1 MRTVLFFVYSNK
13 YICANR
19 IDGIRR
25 YAEKAHWRIQVIERN
40 GGGHALDVKGI
51 VDFWNPIGVIA
62 ECGGGMPEISRRTL
76 GDLPVVYLDEDPADP
91 RKAPGL
97 FVNSDSVAIGEAAA
111 KELLSLNLP
120 HFAFVGWKRKR
131 YWSTDRQDAF
141 ARILRL
147 HGYEVA
153 VFDGAAA
160 TDDLSRRERL
170 RRWLKA
176 LPKPCGIFA
185 VHDPVGAD
193 ILELAALEG
202 IAVPG
207 ELAVIGVDDDPLIC
221 ERTQP
226 SLSSIGVDFE
236 QGGYLCA
243 ELLDRAIGDATFS
256 SAAVRYGVAGVTRR
270 ESTRLLALADWRV
283 AKAVE
288 FIRRNAAY
296 AVDVADVAKTMGL
309 ARRMA
314 EIAFKRHTGHTIH
327 DELTNVRLE
336 KAERLLRN
344 PRQDICAIAG
354 LCGWSSGS
362 VLRKIFKERHGGLS
376 MREWRARAVADASGA
391 PCAKP
396 SVSVARER
404 RSARG

>member
-243 ELLDRAIGDATFS
+243 ELLDRAIGDATS
-256 SAAVRYGVAGVTRR
+256 SAAMPRTP
-270 ESTRLLALADWRV
+270 STSPTSPGRWGWRD
-283 AKAVE
+283 AW
-288 FIRRNAAY
+288 
-296 AVDVADVAKTMGL
+296 
-309 ARRMA
+309 
-314 EIAFKRHTGHTIH
+314 
-327 DELTNVRLE
+327 
-336 KAERLLRN
+336 
-344 PRQDICAIAG
+344 PRSR
-354 LCGWSSGS
+354 SSGTPA
-362 VLRKIFKERHGGLS
+362 I
-376 MREWRARAVADASGA
+376 
-391 PCAKP
+391 P
-396 SVSVARER
+396 STTN
-404 RSARG
+404 